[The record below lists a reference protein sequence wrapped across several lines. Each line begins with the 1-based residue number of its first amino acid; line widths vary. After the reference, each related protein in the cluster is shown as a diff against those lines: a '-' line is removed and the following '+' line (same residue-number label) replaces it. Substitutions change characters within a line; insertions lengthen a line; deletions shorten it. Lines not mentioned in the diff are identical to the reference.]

1 MPAYLYENI
10 RKIPAN
16 LTCGDLMD
24 MRRDLIDA
32 VNCYKNISLED
43 KQAIGGVIFA
53 KFEYKVL
60 KATNSHLGV
69 MDANIKDITNNLE
82 QAKKEADKHL
92 TNTTNNLWSSSPQ
105 IPTIT
110 HNVNEFGHTPKRN
123 SVHKTKHILTDAAK
137 KDIKSLANLS
147 RMFCDWAKNASLD
160 RSPTN
165 FCLEYYGVKMEVSFA
180 VNDAT
185 VYLRFEGLNTANKFF
200 NKFYA
205 FRCNPSVKHKSFSR
219 EFWHTYR
226 RRMTKTIAKAIRAI
240 DNNPNNWSYMEV
252 KRGDLD

>member
-1 MPAYLYENI
+1 MENYLFKNI
-10 RKIPAN
+10 RKIPTN
-16 LTCGDLMD
+16 LTCGDLID
-24 MRRDLIDA
+24 LRQYLIDA
-32 VNCYKNISLED
+32 VNCYDNISLQD
-43 KQAIGGVIFA
+43 KQTIGGQIFT
-53 KFEYKVL
+53 KFEYKIF
-60 KATNSHLGV
+60 KAVNSYLETMGSHS
-69 MDANIKDITNNLE
+69 DDITNNLE
-82 QAKKEADKHL
+82 SDKHL
-92 TNTTNNLWSSSPQ
+92 TDTTNNPWSTSPQ

-123 SVHKTKHILTDAAK
+123 STPKLRHILTDAAK

-147 RMFCDWAKNASLD
+147 RMFCDWAKNASLN

-185 VYLRFEGLNTANKFF
+185 VYLRFEGLNTV
-200 NKFYA
+200 NKFYS
-205 FRCNPSVKHKSFSR
+205 FRCSPSVKHKSFSR

-252 KRGDLD
+252 KRGNLD

>member
-1 MPAYLYENI
+1 MENYLFKNI
-10 RKIPAN
+10 RKIPTN
-16 LTCGDLMD
+16 LTCGDLID
-24 MRRDLIDA
+24 LRQYLIDA
-32 VNCYKNISLED
+32 VNCYDNISLQD
-43 KQAIGGVIFA
+43 KQAIGGQIFT
-53 KFEYKVL
+53 KFEYKIF
-60 KATNSHLGV
+60 KAVNSYIET
-69 MDANIKDITNNLE
+69 MDSHSDDITNNLE
-82 QAKKEADKHL
+82 TNKHL
-92 TNTTNNLWSSSPQ
+92 TDTTNNPWSTSPQ

-147 RMFCDWAKNASLD
+147 RMFCDWAKNASLN

-185 VYLRFEGLNTANKFF
+185 VYLRFEGLNTV
-200 NKFYA
+200 NKFYS
-205 FRCNPSVKHKSFSR
+205 FRCSPSVKHKSFSR

>member
-1 MPAYLYENI
+1 
-10 RKIPAN
+10 
-16 LTCGDLMD
+16 MD
-24 MRRDLIDA
+24 
-32 VNCYKNISLED
+32 
-43 KQAIGGVIFA
+43 
-53 KFEYKVL
+53 
-60 KATNSHLGV
+60 SHS
-69 MDANIKDITNNLE
+69 DDIINNP
-82 QAKKEADKHL
+82 KTDKHL
-92 TNTTNNLWSSSPQ
+92 TDTTNNPWSSSPQ

-123 SVHKTKHILTDAAK
+123 STPKLRHILTDAAK

-147 RMFCDWAKNASLD
+147 RMFCDWAKNASLN

-180 VNDAT
+180 VNDAA
-185 VYLRFEGLNTANKFF
+185 VYLRFEGLNTI
-200 NKFYA
+200 NKFYS
-205 FRCNPSVKHKSFSR
+205 FRCSPSVKHKSFSR
-219 EFWHTYR
+219 EFWSTYR

>member
-1 MPAYLYENI
+1 MENYLFKNI
-10 RKIPAN
+10 RKIPTN
-16 LTCGDLMD
+16 LTCGDLID
-24 MRRDLIDA
+24 LRQYLIDA
-32 VNCYKNISLED
+32 VNCYDNISLQD
-43 KQAIGGVIFA
+43 KQAIGGQIFT
-53 KFEYKVL
+53 KFEYKIF
-60 KATNSHLGV
+60 KAVNSYLETMGSHS
-69 MDANIKDITNNLE
+69 DDITNNLE
-82 QAKKEADKHL
+82 TNKHL
-92 TNTTNNLWSSSPQ
+92 TDTTNNPWSTSPQ

-123 SVHKTKHILTDAAK
+123 STPKLRHILTDAAK

-147 RMFCDWAKNASLD
+147 RMFCDWAKNASLN

-185 VYLRFEGLNTANKFF
+185 VYLRFEGLNTV
-200 NKFYA
+200 NKFYS
-205 FRCNPSVKHKSFSR
+205 FRCSPSVKHKSFSR

>member
-1 MPAYLYENI
+1 MENYLFKNI
-10 RKIPAN
+10 RKIPTS
-16 LTCGDLMD
+16 LTCGDLID
-24 MRRDLIDA
+24 LRTYLIDI
-32 VNCYKNISLED
+32 VNCYDNISLQD
-43 KQAIGGVIFA
+43 KQAIGGQIFT
-53 KFEYKVL
+53 KFEYKIF
-60 KATNSHLGV
+60 KAVNSYLETMGSHS
-69 MDANIKDITNNLE
+69 DDITNNLE
-82 QAKKEADKHL
+82 TDKHL
-92 TNTTNNLWSSSPQ
+92 TNTTSNPWSTSPQ

-123 SVHKTKHILTDAAK
+123 STPKLRHILTDAAK

-147 RMFCDWAKNASLD
+147 RMFCDWAKNASLN

-165 FCLEYYGVKMEVSFA
+165 FCLEYYDVKMEVSFA

-185 VYLRFEGLNTANKFF
+185 VYLRFEGLNTV
-200 NKFYA
+200 NKFYS
-205 FRCNPSVKHKSFSR
+205 FRCSPSVKHKSFSR

-252 KRGDLD
+252 KRGNLD

>member
-1 MPAYLYENI
+1 MENYLFKNI
-10 RKIPAN
+10 RKIPTN
-16 LTCGDLMD
+16 LTCGDLID
-24 MRRDLIDA
+24 LRQYLIDT
-32 VNCYKNISLED
+32 VNCYDNISLQD
-43 KQAIGGVIFA
+43 KQAIGGQIFT
-53 KFEYKVL
+53 KFEYKIF
-60 KATNSHLGV
+60 KAVNSYLETMGSHS
-69 MDANIKDITNNLE
+69 DDITNNLE
-82 QAKKEADKHL
+82 TDKHL
-92 TNTTNNLWSSSPQ
+92 TNTTSNPWSTSPQ

-123 SVHKTKHILTDAAK
+123 STPKLRHILTDAAK

-147 RMFCDWAKNASLD
+147 RMFCDWAKNASLN

-165 FCLEYYGVKMEVSFA
+165 FCLEYYDVKMEVSFA

-185 VYLRFEGLNTANKFF
+185 VYLRFEGLNTV
-200 NKFYA
+200 NKFYS
-205 FRCNPSVKHKSFSR
+205 FRCSPSVKHKSFSR

-252 KRGDLD
+252 KRGNLD

>member
-24 MRRDLIDA
+24 MRNYLNDI
-32 VNCYKNISLED
+32 VNCYRDISTEQ
-43 KQAIGGVIFA
+43 KQVIGGAIFA
-53 KFEYKVL
+53 DFERRILRAV
-60 KATNSHLGV
+60 NSYLGEIEARP
-69 MDANIKDITNNLE
+69 DDIINNP
-82 QAKKEADKHL
+82 KTDKHL
-92 TNTTNNLWSSSPQ
+92 IDTTNNPWSTSPQ
-105 IPTIT
+105 IPPIT

-185 VYLRFEGLNTANKFF
+185 VYLRFTGLNSV
-200 NKFYA
+200 NKFYNKFYS

>member
-1 MPAYLYENI
+1 MENYLFKNI
-10 RKIPAN
+10 RKIPTN
-16 LTCGDLMD
+16 LTCGDLID
-24 MRRDLIDA
+24 LRTYLIDI
-32 VNCYKNISLED
+32 VNCYRNISLED
-43 KQAIGGVIFA
+43 KQAIGGLIFT
-53 KFEYKVL
+53 KFEYKIF
-60 KATNSHLGV
+60 KAINSYLET
-69 MDANIKDITNNLE
+69 MDSHSDDIINNP
-82 QAKKEADKHL
+82 KTDKHL
-92 TNTTNNLWSSSPQ
+92 TDTTNNPWSTSPQ

-123 SVHKTKHILTDAAK
+123 STPKLRHILTDAAK

-147 RMFCDWAKNASLD
+147 RMFCDWAKNASLN

-185 VYLRFEGLNTANKFF
+185 VYLRFEGLNTV
-200 NKFYA
+200 NKFYS

-219 EFWHTYR
+219 EFWSTYR
-226 RRMTKTIAKAIRAI
+226 RRMTKTIAKVMRDI
-240 DNNPNNWSYMEV
+240 DNNPSNWYYMEV

>member
-1 MPAYLYENI
+1 MENYLFKNI
-10 RKIPAN
+10 RKIPTN
-16 LTCGDLMD
+16 LTCGDLID
-24 MRRDLIDA
+24 LRTYLIDI
-32 VNCYKNISLED
+32 VNCYDNISLQD
-43 KQAIGGVIFA
+43 KQTIGGQIFT
-53 KFEYKVL
+53 KFEYKIF
-60 KATNSHLGV
+60 KAINSYLET
-69 MDANIKDITNNLE
+69 MDSHSDDIANKTENN
-82 QAKKEADKHL
+82 KHL
-92 TNTTNNLWSSSPQ
+92 TDTTNNPWSSSPQ

-123 SVHKTKHILTDAAK
+123 STPKLRHILTDAAK

-147 RMFCDWAKNASLD
+147 RMFCDWAKNASLN

-185 VYLRFEGLNTANKFF
+185 VYLRFEGLNTV
-200 NKFYA
+200 NKFYNKFYS

-252 KRGDLD
+252 KRGNLD

>member
-1 MPAYLYENI
+1 MENYLFKNI
-10 RKIPAN
+10 RKIPTN
-16 LTCGDLMD
+16 LTCGDLID
-24 MRRDLIDA
+24 LRQYLIDA
-32 VNCYKNISLED
+32 VNCYDNISLQD
-43 KQAIGGVIFA
+43 KQAIGGQIFT
-53 KFEYKVL
+53 KFEYKIF
-60 KATNSHLGV
+60 KAVNSYLETMGSHS
-69 MDANIKDITNNLE
+69 DDITNNLE
-82 QAKKEADKHL
+82 TDKHL
-92 TNTTNNLWSSSPQ
+92 TNTTSNPWSTSPQ

-123 SVHKTKHILTDAAK
+123 STPKLRHILTEAAK

-147 RMFCDWAKNASLD
+147 RMFCDWAKNASLN

-165 FCLEYYGVKMEVSFA
+165 FCLEYYDVKMEVSFA

-185 VYLRFEGLNTANKFF
+185 VYLRFEGLNTV
-200 NKFYA
+200 NKFYS
-205 FRCNPSVKHKSFSR
+205 FRCSPSVKHKSFSR

>member
-1 MPAYLYENI
+1 MENYLFKNI
-10 RKIPAN
+10 RKIPTN
-16 LTCGDLMD
+16 LTCGDLI
-24 MRRDLIDA
+24 DLRQYLIEA
-32 VNCYKNISLED
+32 VNCYDNISFQD
-43 KQAIGGVIFA
+43 KQAIGGQIFA
-53 KFEYKVL
+53 KFEYKIF
-60 KATNSHLGV
+60 KAVNSYLETMGSHS
-69 MDANIKDITNNLE
+69 DDITNNLE
-82 QAKKEADKHL
+82 TDKHL
-92 TNTTNNLWSSSPQ
+92 TNTTSNPWSTSPQ

-123 SVHKTKHILTDAAK
+123 STPKLRHILTDAAK

-180 VNDAT
+180 VNDAA
-185 VYLRFEGLNTANKFF
+185 VYLRFEGLNTI
-200 NKFYA
+200 NKFYS
-205 FRCNPSVKHKSFSR
+205 FRCSPSVKHKSFSR

>member
-1 MPAYLYENI
+1 MENYLFKNI
-10 RKIPAN
+10 RKIPTN
-16 LTCGDLMD
+16 LTCGDLID
-24 MRRDLIDA
+24 LRQYLIDA
-32 VNCYKNISLED
+32 VNCYDNISLQD
-43 KQAIGGVIFA
+43 KQAIGGQIFT
-53 KFEYKVL
+53 KFEYKIF
-60 KATNSHLGV
+60 KAVNSYLETMGSHS
-69 MDANIKDITNNLE
+69 DDITNNLE
-82 QAKKEADKHL
+82 TDKHL
-92 TNTTNNLWSSSPQ
+92 TDTTSNPWSTSPQ

-123 SVHKTKHILTDAAK
+123 STPKLRHILTDAAK

-147 RMFCDWAKNASLD
+147 RMFCDWAKNASLN

-185 VYLRFEGLNTANKFF
+185 VYLRFEGLNTI
-200 NKFYA
+200 NKFYS
-205 FRCNPSVKHKSFSR
+205 FRCSPSVKHKSFSR
-219 EFWHTYR
+219 EFWSTYR

>member
-1 MPAYLYENI
+1 MENYLFKNI

-16 LTCGDLMD
+16 LTCGDLID
-24 MRRDLIDA
+24 LRQYLIDA
-32 VNCYKNISLED
+32 VNCYDNISLQD
-43 KQAIGGVIFA
+43 KQAIGGQIFT
-53 KFEYKVL
+53 KFEYKIF
-60 KATNSHLGV
+60 KAVNSYLETMGSHS
-69 MDANIKDITNNLE
+69 DDITNNLE
-82 QAKKEADKHL
+82 TDKHL
-92 TNTTNNLWSSSPQ
+92 TNTTSNPWSTSPQ

-123 SVHKTKHILTDAAK
+123 STPKLRHILTDEAK

-147 RMFCDWAKNASLD
+147 RMFCDWAKNASLN

-185 VYLRFEGLNTANKFF
+185 VYLRFEGLNTV
-200 NKFYA
+200 NKFYS
-205 FRCNPSVKHKSFSR
+205 FRCSPSVKHKSFSR

>member
-24 MRRDLIDA
+24 MRNYLNDMVNCCRNISIEQKQVIGGAIFANFERQILRA
-32 VNCYKNISLED
+32 VNSYLGAMDSHSDNI
-43 KQAIGGVIFA
+43 
-53 KFEYKVL
+53 
-60 KATNSHLGV
+60 
-69 MDANIKDITNNLE
+69 ANNPESN
-82 QAKKEADKHL
+82 KHL
-92 TNTTNNLWSSSPQ
+92 TDTTNNPWSASPQ
-105 IPTIT
+105 IPPIT

-165 FCLEYYGVKMEVSFA
+165 FCLEYCGVKMEVSFA

-185 VYLRFEGLNTANKFF
+185 VYLRFTGLNSV
-200 NKFYA
+200 NKFYNK
-205 FRCNPSVKHKSFSR
+205 FYSFHCSPSVKHKSFSR

-240 DNNPNNWSYMEV
+240 DNNPNNWYYMEV
-252 KRGDLD
+252 KRGALD

>member
-1 MPAYLYENI
+1 MENYLFKNI
-10 RKIPAN
+10 RKIPTN
-16 LTCGDLMD
+16 LTCGDLID
-24 MRRDLIDA
+24 LRTYLIDI
-32 VNCYKNISLED
+32 VNCYENISLED
-43 KQAIGGVIFA
+43 KQAIGGLIFT
-53 KFEYKVL
+53 KFEYKIF
-60 KATNSHLGV
+60 KAINSYLET
-69 MDANIKDITNNLE
+69 MDSHSDDIANKTENN
-82 QAKKEADKHL
+82 KHL
-92 TNTTNNLWSSSPQ
+92 TDTTNNPWSTSPQ

-123 SVHKTKHILTDAAK
+123 STPKLRHILTDAAK

-200 NKFYA
+200 NEFYS

-219 EFWHTYR
+219 EFWHIYR

>member
-1 MPAYLYENI
+1 MENYLFKNI
-10 RKIPAN
+10 RKIPTN
-16 LTCGDLMD
+16 LTCGDLID
-24 MRRDLIDA
+24 LRTYLIDI
-32 VNCYKNISLED
+32 VNCYDNISLQD
-43 KQAIGGVIFA
+43 KQTIGGQIFT
-53 KFEYKVL
+53 KFEYKIF
-60 KATNSHLGV
+60 KAVNSYLET
-69 MDANIKDITNNLE
+69 MDSHSDDIANNPE
-82 QAKKEADKHL
+82 SDKHL
-92 TNTTNNLWSSSPQ
+92 TDTTNNPWSTSPQ
-105 IPTIT
+105 IPTII

-123 SVHKTKHILTDAAK
+123 STPKLRHILTDAAK

-147 RMFCDWAKNASLD
+147 RMFCDWTKNASLN

-185 VYLRFEGLNTANKFF
+185 VYLRFEGLNTV
-200 NKFYA
+200 NKFYS
-205 FRCNPSVKHKSFSR
+205 FHCSPSVKHKSFSR

-252 KRGDLD
+252 KRGNLD

>member
-1 MPAYLYENI
+1 MENYLFKNI
-10 RKIPAN
+10 RKIPTN
-16 LTCGDLMD
+16 LTCGDLID
-24 MRRDLIDA
+24 LRQYLIDA
-32 VNCYKNISLED
+32 VNCYDNISLQD
-43 KQAIGGVIFA
+43 KQAIGGQIFT
-53 KFEYKVL
+53 KFEYKIF
-60 KATNSHLGV
+60 KAVNSYLET
-69 MDANIKDITNNLE
+69 MDSHSDDITNNLE
-82 QAKKEADKHL
+82 TDKHL
-92 TNTTNNLWSSSPQ
+92 TNTTSNPWSTSPQ

-123 SVHKTKHILTDAAK
+123 STPKLRHILTDAAK

-147 RMFCDWAKNASLD
+147 RMFCDWAKNASLN

-180 VNDAT
+180 VNDAA
-185 VYLRFEGLNTANKFF
+185 VYLRFEGLNTI
-200 NKFYA
+200 NKFYS
-205 FRCNPSVKHKSFSR
+205 FRCSPSVKHKSFSR

-252 KRGDLD
+252 KRGNLD